1 MALEINRA
9 PILTGKAAEDFW
21 KSVESFK
28 GKETK
33 EEIQENLRRYREFM
47 AKQTHLKPYYV

>member
-21 KSVESFK
+21 KKVENFTI
-28 GKETK
+28 KETK
-33 EEIQENLRRYREFM
+33 EELQEDLKRFREFM
-47 AKQTHLKPYYV
+47 AKQKPFYEYV